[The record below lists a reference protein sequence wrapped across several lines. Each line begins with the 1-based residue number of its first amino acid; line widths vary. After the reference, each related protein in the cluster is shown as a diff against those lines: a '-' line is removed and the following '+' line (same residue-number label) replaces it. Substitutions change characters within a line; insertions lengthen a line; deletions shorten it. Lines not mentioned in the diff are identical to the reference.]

1 MNDNQHLLDAYSST
15 VSGAAETISPSVVKI
30 EVRHRTQ
37 RPWGAEE
44 TGGAGSGFLFTANG
58 YILTNSHV
66 VNGATEF
73 MVTLHDGQRFHAEKV
88 GDDPHTDLAVIRIH
102 VDGLIAAAFGD
113 AKALKPGHVV
123 VAVGNPLGFG
133 TTVTAG
139 VVSALGR
146 SLRSQSGRLI
156 DDVIQTDAALNP
168 GNSGGP
174 LVNSRGEVVGVNTA
188 IIHGAQGMCFA
199 ISVSTAKL
207 VAGQL
212 IKEGRVRRG
221 FLGIAGQ
228 SVRQLAHAARFDGVR
243 VDRGVLVAGIEK
255 DSPAEEAGVQKGD
268 IIVAFDGK
276 PVADIDD
283 LHKLLT
289 EELVGSHS
297 RITVARGSA
306 TVALPITAA
315 EAKAA

>member
-1 MNDNQHLLDAYSST
+1 MNENENLLDAYSSA
-15 VSGAAETISPSVVKI
+15 VSGAAERISPSVVKI
-30 EVRHRTQ
+30 EVRHRVR
-37 RPWGAEE
+37 RPWGNEE
-44 TGGAGSGFLFTANG
+44 SEGAGSGFLFTANG

-66 VNGATEF
+66 VNGATEVT
-73 MVTLHDGQRFHAEKV
+73 VTLHDGQRFPAEKV

-102 VDGLIAAAFGD
+102 ADGLPAAVFGD
-113 AKALKPGHVV
+113 ANSLKPGHVV

-146 SLRSQSGRLI
+146 TLRSQSGRLI
-156 DDVIQTDAALNP
+156 DNVIQTDAALNP

-188 IIHGAQGMCFA
+188 IIRPAQGICFA

-228 SVRQLAHAARFDGVR
+228 SVRQLAHAARRDGLR

-255 DSPAEEAGVQKGD
+255 DSPAAEAGVLEGD

-289 EELVGSHS
+289 EDLVGSS
-297 RITVARGSA
+297 SQITVARGSD

-315 EAKAA
+315 EARAA